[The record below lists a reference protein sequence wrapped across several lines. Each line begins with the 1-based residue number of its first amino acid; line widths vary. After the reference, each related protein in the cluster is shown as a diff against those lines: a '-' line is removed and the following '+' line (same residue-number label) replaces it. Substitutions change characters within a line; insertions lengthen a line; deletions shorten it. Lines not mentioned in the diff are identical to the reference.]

1 MTTVHSN
8 VPSRRS
14 SPYSRGG
21 LSENEIDQSIRTPIL
36 FFVGWAL
43 FWLLVS
49 SAFALL
55 ASLKLHWPEF
65 LGGAEILT
73 YGRVQAVA
81 TNSFLYGWSVSAVFG
96 VAFWTMSRLSQTRL
110 RQGPVL
116 YIAGAF
122 WNLAVILGLIGI
134 LFGRSTGLPGLEIPS
149 YTVPVLLIS
158 YALIAAVGIY
168 AFHSRQVRTTYVS
181 QWYLFAGFFWFP
193 WIFIAAQA
201 MLVWSP
207 ARGTAQAVVSA
218 WYSYN
223 FFALFLAP
231 LGLAVLYYF
240 LPKILGRPIRYYYL
254 TKMGFWL
261 YALIAPWCGVAA
273 LSSGPIPAW
282 VPTAGIVGKTM
293 LLIPIAIISLHLFGS
308 LKEGFDKLKSSTT
321 FAFVTVAIFAFLSV
335 HLLQTLTA
343 FRNWQE
349 ILQFTHFGTALDFLG
364 KYAFFSFAVF
374 AALYFFLPRITE
386 RGWPYVGLIRTHFWC
401 SSIGTLLVIL
411 SLGLAGWIQGVR
423 LNNPEV
429 PMVDVAGGT
438 SWLLVIASIG
448 WMILLFGHALFV
460 WNVIS
465 LSRSPGAS
473 KEAKEIL
480 LAKSPEMKVQTT

>member
-1 MTTVHSN
+1 M
-8 VPSRRS
+8 
-14 SPYSRGG
+14 
-21 LSENEIDQSIRTPIL
+21 

-49 SAFALL
+49 SVFALVT
-55 ASLKLHWPEF
+55 SLKLHWPQF
-65 LGGAEILT
+65 LGGSEVFT

-81 TNSFLYGWSVSAVFG
+81 STAFLYGWCCSAVFG
-96 VAFWTMSRLSQTRL
+96 VGFWMMSRLSQTRL

-116 YIAGAF
+116 YIAGTF
-122 WNLAVILGLIGI
+122 WNLAVILGIIGI
-134 LFGRSTGLPGLEIPS
+134 FFGRSTGLLNLEIPS
-149 YTVPVLLIS
+149 YTAPVLLLS
-158 YALIAAVGIY
+158 YALIAVVGVY
-168 AFHSRQVRTTYVS
+168 AFHSRQVNTTYVS
-181 QWYLFAGFFWFP
+181 QWYLYAAFFWFP
-193 WIFIAAQA
+193 WIFIAAQG

-207 ARGTAQAVVSA
+207 ARGTVQSVVTA

-223 FFALFLAP
+223 FFALWLAP

-261 YALIAPWCGVAA
+261 YALIAPWCGVAS
-273 LSSGPIPAW
+273 LSSGPVPAW
-282 VPTAGIVGKTM
+282 VSTAGIVGKTM
-293 LLIPIAIISLHLFGS
+293 LLIPVGIISLHLFGS
-308 LKEGFDKLKSSTT
+308 LKGGYDKLKSSTT
-321 FAFVTVAIFAFLSV
+321 FAFVMVAIFAFLSV

-349 ILQFTHFGTALDFLG
+349 ILQFTHFGTALDLLG

-374 AALYFFLPRITE
+374 AALYFLLPRITE
-386 RGWPYVGLIRTHFWC
+386 RGWPHVGLIRLHFWC
-401 SSIGTLLVIL
+401 SSVGMLAVIL
-411 SLGLAGWIQGVR
+411 SLALAGWIQGVR

-429 PMVDVAGGT
+429 SMAEVAGGT
-438 SWLLVIASIG
+438 SWLMAISSIG
-448 WMILLFGHALFV
+448 WIVLLFGHALFV

-473 KEAKEIL
+473 KEVKEIL
-480 LAKSPEMKVQTT
+480 LANSPEMKVQTT